1 MTEQKRI
8 AGLVWYRLEDYEAA
22 ISIMEDRNQLPATYS
37 AWRIKAEQS
46 EKQMQRL
53 GWITTRAY
61 INAADFLAWCR
72 ARGLNLNAEARNQFA
87 NSIAIDAAR
96 SMD

>member
-1 MTEQKRI
+1 MNELRKV
-8 AGLVWYRLEDYEAA
+8 AGVAWYRLEDYEAT
-22 ISIMEDRNQLPATYS
+22 IGIMEDRQQLPATYS
-37 AWRIKAEQS
+37 TWRIKAEQS

-61 INAADFLAWCR
+61 INATDFGAWCR

-87 NSIAIDAAR
+87 NSVALDAAR
-96 SMD
+96 SME

>member
-37 AWRIKAEQS
+37 AWRIKAEQA

-53 GWITTRAY
+53 GWSTTRAY

>member
-8 AGLVWYRLEDYEAA
+8 AGMVWYRLEDYEAA
-22 ISIMEDRNQLPATYS
+22 VAIMEDRNQLPETYA

-46 EKQMQRL
+46 EKQMQRI

-61 INAADFLAWCR
+61 INTTDFLAWCR
-72 ARGLNLNAEARNQFA
+72 VRNLNLNAEARNQFA
-87 NSIAIDAAR
+87 NSVALDAAR

>member
-22 ISIMEDRNQLPATYS
+22 RRLMEDRDKLPATYA
-37 AWRIKAEQS
+37 AWRINAEQS
-46 EKQMQRL
+46 EKKFQRL

-61 INAADFLAWCR
+61 IDPADFVAWCR
-72 ARGLNLNAEARNQFA
+72 ERGLNLNAEARNQFA
-87 NSIAIDAAR
+87 NSVALDAAR
-96 SMD
+96 SID

>member
-1 MTEQKRI
+1 MSTQHKV
-8 AGLVWYRLEDYEAA
+8 AGMVWFRREDYEAA
-22 ISIMEDRNQLPATYS
+22 IGLMEDRTQFPSTYS

-46 EKQMQRL
+46 EKKMQRL

-61 INAADFLAWCR
+61 IDPANFAAWCR
-72 ARGLNLNAEARNQFA
+72 QRGMNLNAEARNGFA
-87 NSIAIDAAR
+87 NSVAIDAAR